1 MAKYPSTGLLG
12 RTVLRALLA
21 SAALVVGPHLA
32 LAGSIRDTVQTTL
45 DSSPEI
51 GVVKANRRAVDQELR
66 QARAKYY
73 PSLDARAAIGPEYT
87 RFSGDRR
94 RASTGGRDDGDNDN
108 ALLRKEAQLAL
119 SQMLFDGYET
129 QSEVERQTA
138 RVDSAARRVQEAAE
152 FTALDAIEA
161 HLEILRYQDL
171 IKLNEANLQQLE
183 RYLGQVRDLERG
195 GRADAADVQ
204 QTEARIAEARA
215 NLTQTRGALAD
226 ALADYEK
233 IVGQTPA
240 GLTIEV
246 PPVRALPA
254 GAEDAADAA
263 SVKSPTVLIA
273 TADIDVAE
281 AELRG
286 ARAGYFPRLDAELAA
301 TAADDVNGVEGV
313 SVGAQAL
320 LVMRYNLFRGGA
332 DIAREREAFHRSNEA
347 RIELQRA
354 RRTAEQEARLSYN
367 AYQTAKARV
376 VDLRAEAEAQRRTR
390 DAYAS
395 QFELG
400 LRQLL
405 DVLDAENQLFT
416 VRVAQTTAEYTERF
430 AVYRVLAVTGAL
442 LDTLEIVRPRE
453 EVSIWRTP
461 ADAPTPQAIQGKSR
475 ERAEP
480 NAEPRPLRG
489 HTAGEPP
496 LDALDAAR
504 SVR

>member
-1 MAKYPSTGLLG
+1 MAKHPSVGLLG
-12 RTVLRALLA
+12 RVVLRTLLT
-21 SAALVVGPHLA
+21 SVALVAGSALA
-32 LAGSIRDTVQTTL
+32 EAGSIRDTVQATL
-45 DSSPEI
+45 DTSPEI
-51 GVVKANRRAVDQELR
+51 GALKANRRAVDQELR

-94 RASTGGRDDGDNDN
+94 RAALGRTDDDDNL
-108 ALLRKEAQLAL
+108 LLRKEVELTL

-129 QSEVERQTA
+129 RSEVERQTA
-138 RVDSAARRVQEAAE
+138 RVDSAAHRVQEAAE

-161 HLEILRYQDL
+161 HLEVLRHQDL

-183 RYLGQVRDLERG
+183 RYLGQVRGLERG
-195 GRADAADVQ
+195 GRADTADVQ

-215 NLTQTRGALAD
+215 NLAQARGALAD
-226 ALADYEK
+226 AIANYQQ
-233 IVGQTPA
+233 IVGQKPA
-240 GLTIEV
+240 GLTAE
-246 PPVRALPA
+246 PSPVRALPP
-254 GAEDAADAA
+254 GPEEAADAA

-273 TADIDVAE
+273 AADVDVAE

-286 ARAGYFPRLDAELAA
+286 TRANYLPRLDAELAA
-301 TAADDVNGVEGV
+301 TAADDANGVEGE
-313 SVGAQAL
+313 SVGAQAM

-332 DIAREREAFHRSNEA
+332 DIAREREAFHRQNQA
-347 RIELQRA
+347 RIELERA
-354 RRTAEQEARLSYN
+354 RRKAEQEARLSYN
-367 AYQTAKARV
+367 AYQTARARV

-400 LRQLL
+400 LRPLL

-453 EVSIWRTP
+453 DISIYRTP
-461 ADAPTPQAIQGKSR
+461 ADLQTPQAVRAKSR
-475 ERAEP
+475 ELLEP
-480 NAEPRPLRG
+480 KAEPRPLRG
-489 HTAGEPP
+489 YNAGEPP
-496 LDALDAAR
+496 YDALDAAKA
-504 SVR
+504 VR